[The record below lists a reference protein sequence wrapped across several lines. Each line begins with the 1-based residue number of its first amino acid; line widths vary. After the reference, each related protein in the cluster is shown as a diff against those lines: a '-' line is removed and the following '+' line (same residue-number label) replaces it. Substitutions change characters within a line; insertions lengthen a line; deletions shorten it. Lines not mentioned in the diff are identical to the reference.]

1 MSPAL
6 LTGAQRPQDVPG
18 CCPRMLETGPSGLWA
33 IRCLWPGS
41 KAPFMVAEGGPAS
54 QVVHS
59 PAEL

>member
-6 LTGAQRPQDVPG
+6 LTGAQRP

-54 QVVHS
+54 QVGHS